1 MYEYASLLNFYTTEK
16 ITMNITQIKAK
27 IIDCVLWA
35 EKELKDK
42 TGAEKKAAVI
52 QKIDDMIKLPFYLEW
67 LDDML
72 VSYFIDA
79 VCTKLN
85 AITQHN
91 FKDLAMN
98 EADEIKLAESI
109 EEKKING

>member
-1 MYEYASLLNFYTTEK
+1 
-16 ITMNITQIKAK
+16 MNITQIKAK

-52 QKIDDMIKLPFYLEW
+52 QKI
-67 LDDML
+67 DDML